1 MLSGW
6 DGTGLVGGIWCI
18 IFSFSSPPKQ
28 GKVRYF
34 IKKYPRAI
42 KIKGIFSP
50 INRSHSGWGAD
61 VNIAKPDKIR
71 YPKYCKILCKYCK
84 TRIRHFEHQS
94 DLSQSFATFFY
105 SKNRLNFLFFFFYKY
120 VPPMY
125 RLKEVIGHRWLKIIQ
140 TFFGS
145 SCPT

>member
-1 MLSGW
+1 MW
-6 DGTGLVGGIWCI
+6 DLICALWVGRDRASWWDLVYNILI
-18 IFSFSSPPKQ
+18 LKSPKQ

-71 YPKYCKILCKYCK
+71 YPKYCKILCYIAKL
-84 TRIRHFEHQS
+84 E
-94 DLSQSFATFFY
+94 
-105 SKNRLNFLFFFFYKY
+105 
-120 VPPMY
+120 
-125 RLKEVIGHRWLKIIQ
+125 
-140 TFFGS
+140 
-145 SCPT
+145 